1 MVVILSSSCKSG
13 TPVVVSTT
21 NTPASESE
29 PTAVHTLTQ
38 APQVT
43 QTKAA
48 VEFTY
53 EPLFK
58 GASCPF
64 ELPPGLVEGQDVE
77 CGYLEVPENRAD
89 PNSRQIRLAVA
100 IFRHPDGA
108 THPDPIIYLSGGPG
122 GSALELLNLAFDQ
135 IYAPY
140 FSAGRDIIFFDQRGI
155 GLSKPALDCPDVQN
169 LSIDLLD
176 NKVGGRQ
183 LSDQEAYGLIL
194 DSFLDCG
201 EDLDRE
207 SDLTA
212 YNTAANAADVNDL
225 RKALGY
231 NKVNLWGVSY
241 GTRLALGVLRA
252 FPEGLRSVILDSAYP
267 PEVDLYLEAPKNADR
282 AFNVLFEACA
292 EDPTCNQNYPDLR
305 DVFFDSVDLLEAR
318 PYQTVIV
325 NPLTGESFDALIDG
339 ETLMGLIFQLLY
351 ETELLTNLP
360 MLIYQANQ
368 GDFEMLSRIY
378 GLLLVEIPL
387 ISRGMSLSVQCNEEV
402 AFSSLEGFREALS
415 EYPEMVPLFSF
426 STLGEIGYQICQDW
440 NSGQADP
447 IENEPVYSQVPTL
460 ILAGEFDPIT
470 PPEWGLQVKRSL
482 DDSYYFE
489 FPGVGHG
496 ASTVEGC
503 PRQITLDFVEDPK
516 RAPDSTCIDGMS
528 FGFVNPVN
536 LDELSFTNMDIPQI
550 GIQVS
555 VPGDWTKVQPDYFI
569 SPDQSIEIVFLQSQE
584 TSPTNLLRRWGAS
597 EPIEVIQVNELSWTL
612 YQVNIQDLGA
622 AGFVAISPG
631 EGGQYIMLVITTPGK
646 QNDIYEPLVLPIVRS
661 IKLEPDVSS

>member
-1 MVVILSSSCKSG
+1 ME
-13 TPVVVSTT
+13 TPTD
-21 NTPASESE
+21 TPGSMSE
-29 PTAVHTLTQ
+29 PTAVQ
-38 APQVT
+38 SVT
-43 QTKAA
+43 QTPQATQTQP
-48 VEFTY
+48 VLEIVY
-53 EPLFK
+53 EPKFEA
-58 GASCPF
+58 ASCPF

-77 CGYLEVPENRAD
+77 CGYLEVPENRSD

-135 IYAPY
+135 IFAPY
-140 FSAGRDIIFFDQRGI
+140 FSAGRDIIFLDQRGI
-155 GLSKPALDCPDVQN
+155 GLSNPALDCPDVQD

-176 NKVGGRQ
+176 NQVGGRQ
-183 LSDQEAYGLIL
+183 LSDQEAYDLIL
-194 DSFLDCG
+194 NGFVDCG
-201 EDLDRE
+201 EDLDKE
-207 SDLTA
+207 ADLTA
-212 YNTAANAADVNDL
+212 YNTAANAADVDDL

-231 NKVNLWGVSY
+231 NKINLWGVSY
-241 GTRLALGVLRA
+241 GTRLALGVMRA

-282 AFNVLFEACA
+282 AFNVLFNACA
-292 EDPTCNQNYPDLR
+292 EDPVCNENYPELR
-305 DVFFDSVDLLEAR
+305 EVFFDTVDLLEDR
-318 PYQTVIV
+318 PYETVII
-325 NPLTGESFDALIDG
+325 NPLTGESYDALIDG

-351 ETELLTNLP
+351 ETELLANLP

-402 AFSSLEGFREALS
+402 AFSSLEGFRKTLS
-415 EYPEMVPLFSF
+415 EYPEMTPLFSF
-426 STLGEIGYQICQDW
+426 STLGEMGYQICQDW

-447 IENEPVYSQVPTL
+447 IENEPIHGQVPTL

-470 PPEWGLQVKRSL
+470 PPEWGLQVKQSL
-482 DDSYYFE
+482 DKSYYYE

-503 PRQITLDFVEDPK
+503 PRQITLDFIQDPT
-516 RAPDSTCIDGMS
+516 RALDSACIGEMS
-528 FGFVNPVN
+528 FGFVTPVN
-536 LDELSFTNMDIPQI
+536 LDELSFSDMEIPQM

-555 VPGDWTKVQPDYFI
+555 IPSDWTKVQPDYFI

-584 TSPTNLLRRWGAS
+584 TSPANLLRRWGAS
-597 EPIEVIQVNELSWTL
+597 EPIEEIQENELSWTL

-631 EGGQYIMLVITTPGK
+631 EAGQYIMLVVTTPGK
-646 QNDIYEPLVLPIVRS
+646 QNDIYAPLVLPIVKS
-661 IKLEPDVSS
+661 IKLGPNVSS